1 MRKCSST
8 AILPCMA
15 SPFDRSR
22 TRAAAC
28 DKMTA
33 KSPGDHSR
41 MVTTQTI
48 ALAQDGSRTFDA
60 YLARPEYGKAPSIM
74 IFTEM
79 FGIGQHNRDMAD
91 DYARRGFNAL
101 IPNLFWRAAYPG
113 ELAFDGP
120 DRDAAW
126 ARLAAFDVDAA
137 GRDIGAAVQWL
148 RAQPSANGKVF
159 ALGFCAGGRMAFV
172 AAARA
177 HVDAAVSFY
186 GMGIAKHADDFAAVH
201 CPVHL
206 HYGLKDPHIPQ
217 SEVDAV
223 MQLAQHQPS
232 IEIFLYADAG
242 HSFFNPIR
250 PGYHAAS
257 AKLAGERLDAL
268 IERTFAAAPA

>member
-1 MRKCSST
+1 
-8 AILPCMA
+8 
-15 SPFDRSR
+15 
-22 TRAAAC
+22 
-28 DKMTA
+28 
-33 KSPGDHSR
+33 

-48 ALAQDGSRTFDA
+48 VLAHDGSRTFDA
-60 YLARPEYGKAPSIM
+60 YLARPDQGNAPSIM

-79 FGIGQHNRDMAD
+79 FGIGQHNRDMAE

-101 IPNLFWRAAYPG
+101 IPNLFWRSAYAG

-126 ARLAAFDVDAA
+126 ARLAALDVDAA
-137 GRDIGAAVQWL
+137 GHDIGAAVQWL
-148 RAQPSANGKVF
+148 RTQPFANDKVL

-177 HVDAAVSFY
+177 GVDAAASFY
-186 GMGIAKHADDFAAVH
+186 GMGIAKHDAEFAHVD
-201 CPVHL
+201 CPVQL
-206 HYGLKDPHIPQ
+206 HYGLKDPHIPRP
-217 SEVDAV
+217 EIDAV
-223 MQLAQHQPS
+223 TRAAQLRPN
-232 IEIFLYADAG
+232 IEIFLYAEAG

-257 AKLAGERLDAL
+257 AKIAGERLDAL